1 MSGKCRPSL
10 RPKTLYNVDR
20 SSLSTTD
27 KECIHSV
34 FELADHQKSE
44 IEKNEKII
52 KAANDLIETQKAE
65 NETQSQNF
73 KVLVSD
79 HRCLQHSFDNLKDLY
94 ESEKAKVEKANEKSI
109 YFAKE
114 LQTAKA
120 EIERLQTDNSSMQST
135 LAKMSMGVE
144 QAKAEAIKEF
154 AKRLKAEYKKHFSSE
169 WIAVYNTIDN
179 LVKEMVG
186 DTE

>member
-27 KECIHSV
+27 KECVHAV
-34 FELADHQKSE
+34 FELADHQKAE

-65 NETQSQNF
+65 
-73 KVLVSD
+73 
-79 HRCLQHSFDNLKDLY
+79 
-94 ESEKAKVEKANEKSI
+94 
-109 YFAKE
+109 
-114 LQTAKA
+114 
-120 EIERLQTDNSSMQST
+120 IERLNALSNHHQTLINM
-135 LAKMSMGVE
+135 LNEGIAE
-144 QAKAEAIKEF
+144 AKAEAIKEF
-154 AKRLKAEYKKHFSSE
+154 AERLKDKQQTFISDEYAYKFIYLIE
-169 WIAVYNTIDN
+169 IDK

-186 DTE
+186 ETE